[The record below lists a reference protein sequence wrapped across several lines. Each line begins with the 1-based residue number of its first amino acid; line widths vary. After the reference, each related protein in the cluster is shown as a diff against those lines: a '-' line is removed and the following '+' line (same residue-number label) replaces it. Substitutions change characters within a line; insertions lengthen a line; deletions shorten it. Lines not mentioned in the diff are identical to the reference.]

1 MGAKPALQ
9 VCTRCRLTWEQIHAT
24 GCVQVPASLDPG
36 GHSVTLSAW
45 ANIVAAPVIL
55 GMLLYLGVELSL
67 DVVGLVSEP
76 APKVC

>member
-1 MGAKPALQ
+1 M
-9 VCTRCRLTWEQIHAT
+9 
-24 GCVQVPASLDPG
+24 QVPASLDPG

-76 APKVC
+76 APKVCSGHKFQTGMASPIIFIILV

>member
-1 MGAKPALQ
+1 MGFLW
-9 VCTRCRLTWEQIHAT
+9 VFEW
-24 GCVQVPASLDPG
+24 VQSQHSRSVPGAGSHGNKSMPG